1 MKRQIRRNVFETNS
15 SSMHSLTVM
24 KRDEHYSP
32 EEFLD
37 GFYLGDD
44 GIWSPWD
51 DDLEFGRSPFRA
63 LGNFHDKWLY
73 ACASLVDE
81 YNDDTYKKL
90 EQIALKYVP
99 GLKKIEI
106 PMRSDFVYNKDYP
119 DYSNDEFVQ
128 EYGKTEDEL
137 NEYFNQKGEKWGV
150 DSIDYYE
157 NKGRFYF
164 EEPYTGY
171 VDENILGGF
180 LERENISLEEYLT
193 NKKYVVIQ
201 DGDETCYWNAM
212 KKTGLVNMDIVDYEY
227 PKE

>member
-81 YNDDTYKKL
+81 YNDDTYNEEIGLFLASNRLFIKIL
-90 EQIALKYVP
+90 QDMVNSEIRQMKYDV
-99 GLKKIEI
+99 
-106 PMRSDFVYNKDYP
+106 V
-119 DYSNDEFVQ
+119 
-128 EYGKTEDEL
+128 DEL
-137 NEYFNQKGEKWGV
+137 FRNVAKASAKLGV
-150 DSIDYYE
+150 
-157 NKGRFYF
+157 KF
-164 EEPYTGY
+164 
-171 VDENILGGF
+171 V
-180 LERENISLEEYLT
+180 
-193 NKKYVVIQ
+193 
-201 DGDETCYWNAM
+201 
-212 KKTGLVNMDIVDYEY
+212 
-227 PKE
+227 